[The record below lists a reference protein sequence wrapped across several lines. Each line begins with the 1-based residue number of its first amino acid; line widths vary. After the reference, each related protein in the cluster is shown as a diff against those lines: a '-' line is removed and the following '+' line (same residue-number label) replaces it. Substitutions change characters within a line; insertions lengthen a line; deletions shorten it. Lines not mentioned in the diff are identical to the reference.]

1 MFIGKFITFKN
12 IRCGLTDGG
21 LGFNSSF
28 SDGAS
33 GDGSGL
39 SIE

>member
-1 MFIGKFITFKN
+1 MTFKN

-21 LGFNSSF
+21 LGFNLSF

-33 GDGSGL
+33 GDGSDL
-39 SIE
+39 PME

>member
-1 MFIGKFITFKN
+1 MTFKN

-21 LGFNSSF
+21 LGFNSCF

-33 GDGSGL
+33 GDGSDL
-39 SIE
+39 LME

>member
-1 MFIGKFITFKN
+1 MKKEITFKN
-12 IRCGLTDGG
+12 NRCGYTDGG
-21 LGFNSSF
+21 LGFSSSF

>member
-1 MFIGKFITFKN
+1 LIGNEFTFKN

-21 LGFNSSF
+21 LGFNSTF

-33 GDGSGL
+33 GDGSAL